1 MGTERF
7 IQGKHDNARHAG
19 RRSITRRLMGAMEQ
33 ISEWRRERTIAHQM
47 GEDAELCYPGEKDGH
62 FQLPP
67 EIEEGGLV
75 EPFSGHPKNGILQEY
90 PEGRGQEIELWE
102 NEGGRPYEP
111 PPPLSWF
118 PREPYEDWLTQR
130 QAKGARDGKRTR

>member
-1 MGTERF
+1 MSKEKF
-7 IQGKHDNARHAG
+7 IQGKVDGARHAG
-19 RRSITRRLMGAMEQ
+19 RRSITRRLMSAMEQ

-67 EIEEGGLV
+67 EVEEGGLV
-75 EPFSGHPKNGILQEY
+75 DGILQEY
-90 PEGRGQEIELWE
+90 PEGKGQEIELFS
-102 NEGGRPYEP
+102 

-130 QAKGARDGKRTR
+130 QAKDGKRTR